1 LCLQQSFVW
10 SLISRRSRFQ
20 TGTRFFARGSDRNGN
35 AANFCETEQ
44 VVEHEGKV
52 ASFVQTRGSMPFYWS
67 QLPCI
72 KYMPTPKVV
81 GTDAENRAAMTAH
94 FHEQSAFYGEQ
105 VIINLINQKKYEG
118 VLEQAFRQLT
128 SSLGQADVHYEAFDF
143 HKECSKMRYDRLV
156 LLKDQLSQYAFG
168 YFQKT
173 KGAVNLTQVRT
184 KAIPAR
190 QYAFSTFSSQRGV
203 FRTNCM
209 DCLDRTNVV
218 QAYLAADVLAKILS
232 SWGVLNTDSV
242 AELERNEAFLKVYRN
257 SWADHANLISVQ
269 YAGTGALKTDFT
281 RTGMRSHYG
290 VLQVQLKLKL
300 IIF

>member
-1 LCLQQSFVW
+1 
-10 SLISRRSRFQ
+10 
-20 TGTRFFARGSDRNGN
+20 
-35 AANFCETEQ
+35 
-44 VVEHEGKV
+44 
-52 ASFVQTRGSMPFYWS
+52 
-67 QLPCI
+67 
-72 KYMPTPKVV
+72 
-81 GTDAENRAAMTAH
+81 
-94 FHEQSAFYGEQ
+94 
-105 VIINLINQKKYEG
+105 
-118 VLEQAFRQLT
+118 
-128 SSLGQADVHYEAFDF
+128 
-143 HKECSKMRYDRLV
+143 
-156 LLKDQLSQYAFG
+156 
-168 YFQKT
+168 
-173 KGAVNLTQVRT
+173 
-184 KAIPAR
+184 
-190 QYAFSTFSSQRGV
+190 
-203 FRTNCM
+203 M